1 MKIVK
6 TAISLL
12 SLLGGMHASAEMFVT
27 NSLGDQILVYNN
39 GDAGIGVA
47 PKRVIEGGSTL
58 LDKPVSIYVYT
69 AAASGSPSE
78 IFVCNSN
85 SGQITVYPIDA
96 EGDAAPTRTL
106 LMAET
111 PCDDLVVYQDELFT
125 GDEDG
130 IFAYPYDQDGL
141 ALDASRSITFGPDF
155 SEIRSLDARNGE
167 LFALIAVDNAE
178 EEQIWVFDIDASGVA
193 DDIVKRKLT
202 NDPAISFA
210 FSMAV
215 TDDEIYVGSDNPQFA
230 PPNQDPETIIVVYDI
245 DINGASLP
253 IRTLNEPNISIYG
266 ISVTDGSLYITD
278 QAQDSILVFDSR
290 SGGSVEAKRAIA
302 TAGGNDPLTS
312 PSDVFVTPDAD
323 PVDAVFELL
332 LEEPINGETHS
343 GVGNLRG
350 WSVASDGIEK
360 VELYID
366 GVFYQDAPYGGVR
379 GDVGGAYP
387 TVNNGLYSG
396 FSLAY
401 NYSALDTGEHTIM
414 ARAHTK
420 SGRVRE
426 SSSTFEVT
434 KPGQEFI
441 VDPNGVDVSGAA
453 CSINDQNII
462 LKNISIDGGGPW
474 DAIMKWRRAE
484 QGFEVEQYI
493 FDNNSI

>member
-1 MKIVK
+1 MKIVGLV
-6 TAISLL
+6 ISFLT
-12 SLLGGMHASAEMFVT
+12 LLGGMHAAAEMFVVK
-27 NSLGDQILVYNN
+27 SGDSVLVYNN

-47 PKRVIEGGSTL
+47 PKRIIEGGSTL
-58 LDKPVSIYVYT
+58 LDRPSGVYVYT
-69 AAASGSPSE
+69 GAASGSPSE
-78 IFVCNSN
+78 IFVCNLD

-111 PCDDLVVYQDELFT
+111 ECYDLVVYQDELFT
-125 GDEDG
+125 GREDG
-130 IFAYPYDQDGL
+130 IFAYPYNQDGL

-155 SEIRSLDARNGE
+155 SEVLSLDARNGE
-167 LFALIAVDNAE
+167 LFALIEVNNAQE
-178 EEQIWVFDIDASGVA
+178 KEIWVFDIDASGVA
-193 DDIVKRKLT
+193 DDIVKRKLSGDSAT
-202 NDPAISFA
+202 SFA
-210 FSMAV
+210 YSMSV
-215 TDDEIYVGSDNPQFA
+215 TDDEIFVGIDNNPA
-230 PPNQDPETIIVVYDI
+230 NVPVNQDVETIIVVYDI

-253 IRTLNEPNISIYG
+253 IRTLTEPNISIYG
-266 ISVTDGSLYITD
+266 ITVTDGSLYITD
-278 QAQDSILVFDSR
+278 RDQQSILVFDSR
-290 SGGSVEAKRAIA
+290 SGGSVQPKRAIA
-302 TAGGNDPLTS
+302 SAGGNDPLNDAY
-312 PSDVFVTPDAD
+312 DVFVTPDAD

-360 VELYID
+360 IELYVD
-366 GVFYQDAPYGGVR
+366 GVFFQDAPYGGVR
-379 GDVGGAYP
+379 GDVAGVFP

-396 FSLAY
+396 FSLSY
-401 NYSALDTGEHTIM
+401 NYSDLDAGEHTIT

-426 SSSTFEVT
+426 STSTFEVT
-434 KPGQEFI
+434 KPGQNFI
-441 VDPNGVDVSGAA
+441 RDPNGVDISGAA

-462 LKNISIDGGGPW
+462 LKNFSIDGRGPW

-493 FDNNSI
+493 FDNDSI